1 MRRPM
6 FLALAVLVPA
16 LVLASGERAGAGV
29 ITFESVPG
37 VTGMAFLDG
46 MPVPLDARLGA
57 QLQLSDGVS
66 FSSIAGSSIVGYV
79 ALVNLG
85 SGHATSGVNG
95 IGGVDAANT
104 LRYNSPVMIT
114 FTLPG
119 DPSTP
124 AITNFVSI
132 RGDQFAVVGGSA
144 TMEAFDVNGL
154 SLGSVT
160 AADVM
165 GGLTLSLTM
174 PNIHSILLTQA
185 PGSLIA
191 FDDLTFNPLSSPVG
205 QAPTA
210 NAGPD
215 QSIHAGQLVTLDGT
229 GSFDDNTATENLIFA
244 WTLTSKPD
252 GSSATLSGANTSR
265 PSFVA
270 DLPGV
275 YAASLIVTDVD
286 GLSSAPDTVVVSS
299 STNSAP
305 VADAGPD
312 QGTFVGNA
320 VSLDGSKS
328 QDPDSDTLR
337 FSWTLATPVGSK
349 AALAGATTA
358 SPTFTPDVPGSYT
371 ATLTVNDPFGGV
383 ATDSVV
389 VSVVTG
395 AQFAENEAV
404 KALNLIGALRPE
416 QVTSRGNRN
425 ALQEYLTQAIAFLQA
440 GEFDQARKKLTKALE
455 RTDGCAL
462 EGTPDGNG
470 PGRDWVTDC
479 AAQAKLYAL
488 LTAALDALEEK

>member
-160 AADVM
+160 AADVA
-165 GGLTLSLTM
+165 GGLPLPPPLR
-174 PNIHSILLTQA
+174 PNPSILFPPTPPA
-185 PGSLIA
+185 PLPFLPPSLH
-191 FDDLTFNPLSSPVG
+191 PP
-205 QAPTA
+205 P
-210 NAGPD
+210 P
-215 QSIHAGQLVTLDGT
+215 H
-229 GSFDDNTATENLIFA
+229 
-244 WTLTSKPD
+244 
-252 GSSATLSGANTSR
+252 
-265 PSFVA
+265 
-270 DLPGV
+270 
-275 YAASLIVTDVD
+275 
-286 GLSSAPDTVVVSS
+286 
-299 STNSAP
+299 
-305 VADAGPD
+305 
-312 QGTFVGNA
+312 
-320 VSLDGSKS
+320 
-328 QDPDSDTLR
+328 
-337 FSWTLATPVGSK
+337 
-349 AALAGATTA
+349 
-358 SPTFTPDVPGSYT
+358 
-371 ATLTVNDPFGGV
+371 
-383 ATDSVV
+383 
-389 VSVVTG
+389 
-395 AQFAENEAV
+395 
-404 KALNLIGALRPE
+404 
-416 QVTSRGNRN
+416 
-425 ALQEYLTQAIAFLQA
+425 
-440 GEFDQARKKLTKALE
+440 
-455 RTDGCAL
+455 
-462 EGTPDGNG
+462 
-470 PGRDWVTDC
+470 
-479 AAQAKLYAL
+479 
-488 LTAALDALEEK
+488 

>member
-104 LRYNSPVMIT
+104 LRYNSSILIT

-119 DPSTP
+119 DPSSP

-165 GGLTLSLTM
+165 GGLTLSLPM
-174 PNIHSILLTQA
+174 PNIHSILITQA
-185 PGSLIA
+185 TGSLIA

-275 YAASLIVTDVD
+275 YTASLIVTDVD
-286 GLSSAPDTVVVSS
+286 DLSSAPDTVVVSS
-299 STNSAP
+299 LNSAP

-312 QGTFVGNA
+312 QGTFVGDA

-328 QDPDSDTLR
+328 SDPDFDTLR
-337 FSWTLATPVGSK
+337 FSWTLATPAGSK

-358 SPTFTPDVPGSYT
+358 LPTFTPDVPGTYT

-395 AQFAENEAV
+395 TQFAENKAV
-404 KALNLIGALRPE
+404 KALNLIGALKPD
-416 QVTSRGNRN
+416 QVTSRGNQN
-425 ALQEYLTQAIAFLQA
+425 ALQEYLTQTIAFLQA
-440 GEFDQARKKLTKALE
+440 EHFGQASQKLTKALE

-479 AAQAKLYAL
+479 AAQKKLYEL
-488 LTAALDALEEK
+488 LTAALDALQEK